1 MSTFGFGKLNG
12 NQIEYIDG
20 INMPDYYL
28 AGGSF
33 ISTKLVQKMI
43 LQFSTSGKLTF
54 SNQELMDTFGVTRRG
69 LQISMLETEDE
80 GILKR
85 TFADPETKYVRTGF
99 SLDVEKAIEWLKLT
113 RKDVED
119 LPRGSICK
127 HFVMQAV
134 IKVNTF
140 SRMLKKVLR
149 IKDNENKRKEI
160 QEKLEDLNAKQA
172 EYEQHLKYV
181 TKRVG
186 KYIAVEADEST
197 VEEQKSVLKDWLK
210 TLEYKPP
217 GFAMN

>member
-28 AGGSF
+28 AGGAF
-33 ISTKLVQKMI
+33 ISTKILQKMI

-69 LQISMLETEDE
+69 LQISMSELDDE

-85 TFADPETKYVRTGF
+85 TYTDETKYVRTGF
-99 SLDVEKAIEWLKLT
+99 TLDVEKAIEWLKLT

-119 LPRGSICK
+119 RPRGDLCK

-134 IKVNTF
+134 IKVNAF

-149 IKDNENKRKEI
+149 IKDNENKRKDI

-172 EYEQHLKYV
+172 EYEMHLKYV

-186 KYIAVEADEST
+186 KYINVEADDST
-197 VEEQKSVLKDWLK
+197 VEEQRTVLKDWLK
-210 TLEYKPP
+210 TLEYKKPP
-217 GFAMN
+217 GLATN

>member
-12 NQIEYIDG
+12 MQIEYIEG
-20 INMPDYYL
+20 INMTDYYQ
-28 AGGSF
+28 AGGTF
-33 ISTKLVQKMI
+33 ISTKLLQKMM

-54 SNQELMDTFGVTRRG
+54 SNQELMDTFGVTRRA
-69 LQISMLETEDE
+69 LQISISELETI

-85 TFADPETKYVRTGF
+85 TFTDETKYVRTGF
-99 SLDVEKAIEWLKLT
+99 ILDVDMAIEWLKLT

-119 LPRGSICK
+119 RPRGDLCK

-134 IKVNTF
+134 IKVNEF
-140 SRMLKKVLR
+140 SRKLKKVLR
-149 IKDNENKRKEI
+149 IKDNENKREEI
-160 QEKLEDLNAKQA
+160 QAKLEDLNKEKA
-172 EYEQHLKYV
+172 EYEQHLKYM

-186 KYIAVEADEST
+186 KYIAVEADAST
-197 VEEQKSVLKDWLK
+197 VEEQRTVLKDWLK